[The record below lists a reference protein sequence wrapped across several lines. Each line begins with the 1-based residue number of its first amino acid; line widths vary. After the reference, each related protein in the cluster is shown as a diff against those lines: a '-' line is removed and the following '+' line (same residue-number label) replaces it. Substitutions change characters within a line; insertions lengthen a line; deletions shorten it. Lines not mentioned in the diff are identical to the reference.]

1 MRVIFSAMPKQVN
14 FDILDELRW
23 RGMLFQHTEGL
34 PKALQEG
41 PVTAYAGFDPTAV
54 SLHVGSLV
62 PIMGLV
68 HLQRAGHRPIALV
81 GGGTGLIGDP
91 SGKSAERQLH
101 TAFTVSANAEA
112 IHRQL
117 EKFLDFSGKNAALL
131 RNNAEW
137 LTELNAIDFMR
148 DVGKHF
154 TVNYML
160 QKESVSARM
169 ETGISY
175 TEFSY
180 MLLQAYDY
188 LELHRREGA
197 TLQVGGSD
205 QWGNITAGMELIR
218 RTLGAEAH
226 AMTFPLVSTAAGTK
240 FGKTEA
246 GSVWLDPALTS
257 PYKFYQF
264 WINVDDRDISS
275 YLRLFTLL
283 SRAEIEAL
291 DEQTKSAPEK
301 RAAQI
306 ALAREVTARVHGTEN
321 ARIVEQASGV
331 LFGGADPR
339 GLSGEVFET
348 LAGEIPAAAL
358 PAATGIA
365 DVLVELKLA
374 ASKGA
379 ARRLLEQGGV
389 YVNGERASAATTMAS
404 RTALQGKYQLIRK
417 GARDYG
423 LVKISDS

>member
-1 MRVIFSAMPKQVN
+1 MPKQVN

-34 PKALQEG
+34 PKAFEEG
-41 PVTAYAGFDPTAV
+41 PVTAYAGFDPTAT

-101 TAFTVSANAEA
+101 TAFTVSSNAEA
-112 IHRQL
+112 IRAQL
-117 EKFLDFSGKNAALL
+117 EKFLDFDGKNAALL
-131 RNNAEW
+131 RNNAGW

-160 QKESVSARM
+160 QKESVNSRM
-169 ETGISY
+169 EAGISY

-188 LELHRREGA
+188 LELHKRDGA

-218 RTLGAEAH
+218 RTLGAEVH
-226 AMTFPLVSTAAGTK
+226 ALTFPLVATAAGTK

-246 GSVWLDPALTS
+246 GTVWLDGKLTS

-264 WINVDDRDISS
+264 WINVDDRDIPA
-275 YLRLFTLL
+275 YLRYFTLL
-283 SRAEIEAL
+283 PRGEVEAL
-291 DEQTKSAPEK
+291 DAEVQAAPEK
-301 RAAQI
+301 RAAQV
-306 ALAREVTARVHGTEN
+306 ALARDVTSRVHGEAG
-321 ARIVEQASGV
+321 ARIAEQAAAV
-331 LFGGADPR
+331 LFGGTDPR
-339 GLSGEVFET
+339 GLSASVFEA
-348 LAGEIPAAAL
+348 LADEIPSAAV
-358 PAATGIA
+358 AADTGITDA
-365 DVLVELKLA
+365 LVALKLV

-389 YVNGERASAATTMAS
+389 YVNGERATAATTMS
-404 RTALQGKYQLIRK
+404 SCVPLSGGFQLIRK
-417 GARDYG
+417 GARDFG
-423 LVKISDS
+423 LIKVAG

>member
-14 FDILDELRW
+14 FDILDELAW
-23 RGMLFQHTEGL
+23 RGMLFQQTEGL
-34 PKALQEG
+34 PKALEAG
-41 PVTAYAGFDPTAV
+41 PVTAYAGFDPTAT

-91 SGKSAERQLH
+91 SGKTAERQLH

-112 IHRQL
+112 IRKQL
-117 EKFLDFSGKNAALL
+117 EQFLDFDGKNAALL

-160 QKESVSARM
+160 QKESVNSRM
-169 ETGISY
+169 EAGISY

-188 LELHRREGA
+188 LELHKREGA

-226 AMTFPLVSTAAGTK
+226 ALTFPLVATAAGTK

-246 GSVWLDPALTS
+246 GTVWLDAKLTS

-275 YLRLFTLL
+275 YLRYFTLL
-283 SRAEIEAL
+283 PRDEIETL
-291 DEQTKSAPEK
+291 DAEVQAAPEK
-301 RAAQI
+301 RAAQ
-306 ALAREVTARVHGTEN
+306 AMLAREVTGRVHGD
-321 ARIVEQASGV
+321 ASAQIAEQASGV
-331 LFGGADPR
+331 LFGGGDPR
-339 GLSGEVFET
+339 AVSASVFDT
-348 LAGEIPAAAL
+348 LADEVPSAGVPAN
-358 PAATGIA
+358 TGIA
-365 DVLVELKLA
+365 DALVALKLV

-389 YVNGERASAATTMAS
+389 YVNGQRATGATTMDSSAP
-404 RTALQGKYQLIRK
+404 LNGGYQLIRK

-423 LVKISDS
+423 LIKITP

>member
-14 FDILDELRW
+14 FDILDELAW

-34 PKALQEG
+34 PKALEAG
-41 PVTAYAGFDPTAV
+41 PVTAYAGFDPTAT

-68 HLQRAGHRPIALV
+68 HLQRAGHRPVVLV

-91 SGKSAERQLH
+91 SGKTAERQLH

-112 IHRQL
+112 IRAQL
-117 EKFLDFSGKNAALL
+117 ERFLDFSGNNAALL

-137 LTELNAIDFMR
+137 LTELNAIEFMR

-160 QKESVSARM
+160 QKESVNSRM
-169 ETGISY
+169 EAGISY

-188 LELHRREGA
+188 LELHKRDGA

-246 GSVWLDPALTS
+246 GTVWLDAKLTS

-264 WINVDDRDISS
+264 WINVDDRDVSS
-275 YLRLFTLL
+275 YLRFFTLL
-283 SRAEIEAL
+283 SRAEVEAL
-291 DEQTKSAPEK
+291 DAEVKASPEK
-301 RAAQI
+301 RAAQG
-306 ALAREVTARVHGTEN
+306 ALAREVTTRVHGESN
-321 ARIVEQASGV
+321 AHIAEQAAAV
-331 LFGGADPR
+331 LFGGGDPR
-339 GLSGEVFET
+339 GLSANVFET
-348 LAGEIPAAAL
+348 LAEEIPFAGVVAE
-358 PAATGIA
+358 TGIA
-365 DVLVELKLA
+365 DALVALKLV

-389 YVNGERASAATTMAS
+389 YVNGERASTATTMSSSA
-404 RTALQGKYQLIRK
+404 ALKGGFQLIRK

-423 LVKISDS
+423 LIKVTA

>member
-1 MRVIFSAMPKQVN
+1 MPKQVN

-34 PKALQEG
+34 PQAFEG
-41 PVTAYAGFDPTAV
+41 GSVNAYAGFDPTAA

-91 SGKSAERQLH
+91 SGKTAERQLH
-101 TAFTVSANAEA
+101 TALTVNTNAQA
-112 IHRQL
+112 IGAQL
-117 EKFLDFSGKNAALL
+117 EKFLDFDGPNAALL

-160 QKESVSARM
+160 QKESVNSRM

-188 LELHRREGA
+188 LELHKRDGA

-218 RTLGAEAH
+218 RSLGAETH
-226 AMTFPLVSTAAGTK
+226 ALTFPLVATASGTK

-246 GSVWLDPALTS
+246 GTVWLDPKLTS

-264 WINVDDRDISS
+264 WINVDDRDVPS
-275 YLRLFTLL
+275 YLRYFTLL
-283 SRAEIEAL
+283 SREEVESL
-291 DEQTKSAPEK
+291 DAGVKAAPEK
-301 RAAQI
+301 RAAQA
-306 ALAREVTARVHGTEN
+306 ALAREVTSRVHGE
-321 ARIVEQASGV
+321 ASALIAEQAAAV
-331 LFGGADPR
+331 LFGGGDPR
-339 GLSGEVFET
+339 GLSGDVFAT
-348 LAGEIPAAAL
+348 LADEIPSASVAAE
-358 PAATGIA
+358 TGIA
-365 DVLVELKLA
+365 DALVALKLV

-379 ARRLLEQGGV
+379 ARRLIEQGGV
-389 YVNGERASAATTMAS
+389 YINGERATAGITMAQPLS
-404 RTALQGKYQLIRK
+404 GGYQLIRK

-423 LVKISDS
+423 LIKVIS

>member
-1 MRVIFSAMPKQVN
+1 MRVIFPAMPKQVN
-14 FDILDELRW
+14 FDILDELMW

-34 PKALQEG
+34 PRALEAG
-41 PVTAYAGFDPTAV
+41 PVTAYAGFDPTAT

-68 HLQRAGHRPIALV
+68 HLQRAGHRPVALV

-91 SGKSAERQLH
+91 SGKTAERQLH

-112 IHRQL
+112 IRGQL
-117 EKFLDFSGKNAALL
+117 ERFLDFDGNNPALL

-160 QKESVSARM
+160 QKESVNSRM
-169 ETGISY
+169 EAGISY

-188 LELHRREGA
+188 LELHKRDGA

-246 GSVWLDPALTS
+246 GSVWLDAKLTS

-283 SRAEIEAL
+283 SRAEVEEL
-291 DEQTKSAPEK
+291 DSATQKSPEK
-301 RAAQI
+301 RLAQVT
-306 ALAREVTARVHGTEN
+306 LAREVATRVHGDAN
-321 ARIVEQASGV
+321 ARIVEQASAV
-331 LFGGADPR
+331 LFGGSDPR
-339 GLSGEVFET
+339 GLSSDVFGT
-348 LAGEIPAAAL
+348 LADEIPSASVAAD
-358 PAATGIA
+358 TGIA
-365 DVLVELKLA
+365 DALVALKLV

-389 YVNGERASAATTMAS
+389 YLNGERATVATTMNSAQPL
-404 RTALQGKYQLIRK
+404 AGGYQLIRK

-423 LVKISDS
+423 LIKVGA

>member
-1 MRVIFSAMPKQVN
+1 MRVIFSAMPKQAN

-23 RGMLFQHTEGL
+23 RGMLFQHTDGL
-34 PKALQEG
+34 PKALEAG
-41 PVTAYAGFDPTAV
+41 AVTAYAGFDPTAT

-91 SGKSAERQLH
+91 SGKTAERQLH

-112 IHRQL
+112 IRAQL
-117 EKFLDFSGKNAALL
+117 ERFLDFSGTNAALL

-169 ETGISY
+169 EAGISY

-188 LELHRREGA
+188 LELNRRESA

-218 RTLGAEAH
+218 RTTGGEAH

-246 GSVWLDPALTS
+246 GSVWLDPNLTS

-283 SRAEIEAL
+283 ARTEIEAL
-291 DEQTKSAPEK
+291 DAEVKTSPEK

-306 ALAREVTARVHGTEN
+306 ALARDVTSRVHGDSNMTIAEE
-321 ARIVEQASGV
+321 AAGV
-331 LFGGADPR
+331 LFGGKDPR
-339 GLSGEVFET
+339 DLSVEVFET
-348 LAGEIPAAAL
+348 LAGEIPSTDLAG
-358 PAATGIA
+358 ATGIA
-365 DVLVELKLA
+365 DALVALNLA

-389 YVNGERASAATTMAS
+389 YVNGERASSATTMESSAPLKG
-404 RTALQGKYQLIRK
+404 RYQLIRK

-423 LVKISDS
+423 LVKLTGT